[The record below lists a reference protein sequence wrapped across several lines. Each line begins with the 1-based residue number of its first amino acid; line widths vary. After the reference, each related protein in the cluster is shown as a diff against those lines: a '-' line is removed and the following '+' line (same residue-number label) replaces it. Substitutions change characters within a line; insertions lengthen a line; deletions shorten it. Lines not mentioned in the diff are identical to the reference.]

1 MNQTVEIHAAPAM
14 VEDALATLLEVG
26 LVPVRID
33 AHGTVR
39 WPEGRR
45 AADALRIEL
54 LKRSPMLARR
64 LAESA
69 RRWTSHP
76 QPEIATLVEGCVA
89 VPLQVASGGW
99 IAAIACTEALLR
111 GEAMDQICAT
121 AGADRRA
128 MESLMRRAGLVAEGD
143 LDRQVRMLRRLWSF
157 VERAREATGLV
168 GTPDSTATTSPLNA
182 ADPGEAPIVA
192 LVSGIDRRDPT
203 NRGHSRRVSLLCRM
217 LAEALGLPAT
227 QVRRAELAGLV
238 HDVGKVALPSRILRK
253 PGPLT
258 RQEYAQVRRH
268 PQIGCRL
275 LRGWLGMRSVLGA
288 VRHHHERWDGL
299 GYPKGLRGDRIPR
312 LARIVAIADAYD
324 AMVSDRPY
332 RAALSH
338 EQAFAELRR
347 GRGTHFD
354 PEMVPVF
361 LGLDFRAFEALRRE
375 EHAAVTGA
383 STRGMNSDEPSHRA
397 A

>member
-1 MNQTVEIHAAPAM
+1 MNQPVEFRAAPS
-14 VEDALATLLEVG
+14 VIEDALTTLLEVG
-26 LVPVRID
+26 LVPVRVGAD
-33 AHGTVR
+33 GKVR

-54 LKRSPMLARR
+54 FKRSTMLARR
-64 LAESA
+64 LADAA

-76 QPEIATLVEGCVA
+76 QPEVATLAEGCVA

-99 IAAIACTEALLR
+99 IAAIACTDALLR
-111 GEAMDQICAT
+111 GEAMDQLCAT

-143 LDRQVRMLRRLWSF
+143 LDRQVRMLRRLWSL
-157 VERAREATGLV
+157 VDRSREATGLL
-168 GTPDSTATTSPLNA
+168 GTPDSTAMTSSLNS
-182 ADPGEAPIVA
+182 ADPGDAPIVA

-217 LAEALGLPAT
+217 LAEALGLSAT

-275 LRGWLGMRSVLGA
+275 LRGWLGMKSVLGA

-299 GYPKGLRGDRIPR
+299 GYPKGLRGARIPR

-332 RAALSH
+332 RVALSH

-361 LGLDFRAFEALRRE
+361 LGLDFRAFEELRRA
-375 EHAAVTGA
+375 EHATGIGA
-383 STRGMNSDEPSHRA
+383 GQGRSSSDERSSRA